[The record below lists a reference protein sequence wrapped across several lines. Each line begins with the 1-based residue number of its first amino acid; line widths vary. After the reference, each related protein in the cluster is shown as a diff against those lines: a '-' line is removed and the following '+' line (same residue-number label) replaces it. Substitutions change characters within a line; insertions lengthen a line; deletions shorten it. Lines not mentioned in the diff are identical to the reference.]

1 MPNIKPIFE
10 LRNYASL
17 LDDIEV
23 GKPLYLT
30 KNGHWYYTI
39 MHMQDQEQ
47 DHEKA
52 EKYDLLRAQLTLLC
66 ELNEGHKS
74 GEEDWISSEDVLKH
88 LENR

>member
-39 MHMQDQEQ
+39 MHMQDQ
-47 DHEKA
+47 DKNM
-52 EKYDLLRAQLTLLC
+52 KKL
-66 ELNEGHKS
+66 KS
-74 GEEDWISSEDVLKH
+74 TIY
-88 LENR
+88 